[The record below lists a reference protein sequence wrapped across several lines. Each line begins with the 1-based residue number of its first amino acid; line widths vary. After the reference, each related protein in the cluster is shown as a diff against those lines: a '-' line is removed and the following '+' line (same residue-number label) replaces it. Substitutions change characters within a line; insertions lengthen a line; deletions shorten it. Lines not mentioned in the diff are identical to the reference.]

1 MNIENEELEW
11 IEIQLK
17 NNPTISIENTGWNH
31 PQFAE
36 LKEKDMNFDLYIQTP
51 PEVAEGVLLCKRC
64 KSKKV
69 LSFQT
74 QTRSADE
81 PMTTVAKC
89 LTLVQN
95 GQKIINFKQFF

>member
-11 IEIQLK
+11 IKIQIE
-17 NNPTISIENTGWNH
+17 NNPNVDPKNTGWNH
-31 PQFAE
+31 PHFTE
-36 LKEKDMNFDLYIQTP
+36 LKEKEMEFELYIQTP
-51 PEVAEGVLLCKRC
+51 PEVAEGVLLCKKC
-64 KSKKV
+64 ESKKV

-89 LTLVQN
+89 LTWRSEWTEN
-95 GQKIINFKQFF
+95 N

>member
-11 IEIQLK
+11 IKIQIE
-17 NNPTISIENTGWNH
+17 NNPNIDPKNTGWNH
-31 PQFAE
+31 LHFTE
-36 LKEKDMNFDLYIQTP
+36 LKEKEMEFDLYIQTP
-51 PEVAEGVLLCKRC
+51 PEVAEGVLLCKKC

-89 LTLVQN
+89 LTCGSEWTEN
-95 GQKIINFKQFF
+95 N